1 MHAYE
6 FSTEVSDTG
15 QVEIPAQIAAR
26 LPVGASVRILVLVDE
41 IPGTTNGH
49 PEPAETDDSSLEE
62 LIAEI
67 KRRPSNPE
75 NIRPGDGLLAWR
87 LAHPVTEPDPD
98 FDEAAWN
105 KQWDEIE
112 AAMKAQARAHE
123 QEELRELLKDLT
135 P

>member
-6 FSTEVSDTG
+6 FSTEISDTG

-41 IPGTTNGH
+41 IPITTNGH
-49 PEPAETDDSSLEE
+49 AHLAEGHDSALEE

-67 KRRPSNPE
+67 KRTPSKPE

-112 AAMKAQARAHE
+112 AAMKAQERAHE
-123 QEELRELLKDLT
+123 QEELRELLNDLT